1 MKLSVLG
8 STGSIG
14 TQTLDVARMHGL
26 KVTALAAGRNVD
38 LAEKQIREF
47 SPEFVAMFDE
57 EAAKE
62 LRLRVADTSAKVYGG
77 SQAVCEAAA
86 YENCDTVLNSVVGIA
101 GLKPTLAAIS
111 AKKKIALANK
121 ETLVAGGELVM
132 KKAKENNVDIIP
144 VDSEHSAIFQ
154 CLAGSRR
161 GDLKKIILTASGGP
175 FFGKTRAELE
185 DISPDMALK
194 HPNWSMGPKV
204 TVDSSTLMNKGLEF
218 IEAMWLFDVT
228 PEQIEV
234 VVHRQSIIHSMVE
247 FNDNAVIA
255 QLGAPDM
262 RIPIQYALTYPD
274 RLPSPVKSMSVADY
288 SVLTFDK
295 PDMDTFRC
303 LPVCIDAARQGG
315 LKPCAANSAN
325 EEAVALFLQGKIK
338 YLQIPEIVEQAV
350 LNQSVAE
357 EVTEESIFLAD
368 SNARRF
374 VREFIKE

>member
-57 EAAKE
+57 DAAKE
-62 LRLRVADTSAKVYGG
+62 LKLRVADTSAKVYGG

>member
-62 LRLRVADTSAKVYGG
+62 LKLRVADTSAKVYGG
-77 SQAVCEAAA
+77 SKAVCEAAA

-185 DISPDMALK
+185 DVSPNMALK

-303 LPVCIDAARQGG
+303 LSVCIDAARQGG

>member
-14 TQTLDVARMHGL
+14 TQTLDVARMHGFEI
-26 KVTALAAGRNVD
+26 TALAAGRNVD
-38 LAEKQIREF
+38 LAEKQIRQF

-62 LRLRVADTSAKVYGG
+62 LRIRVADMSVKVAGG
-77 SQAVCEAAA
+77 SEAVCEAAA
-86 YENCDTVLNSVVGIA
+86 YDNCDTVLNSVVGIA

-132 KKAKENNVDIIP
+132 KKARENDVDIVP

-161 GDLKKIILTASGGP
+161 EDLKKIILTASGGP
-175 FFGKTRAELE
+175 FFGKTRVELE
-185 DISPDMALK
+185 DVSPDMALK

-303 LPVCIDAARQGG
+303 LPVCIEAARQGG

-325 EEAVALFLQGKIK
+325 EEAVALFLQGKIR
-338 YLQIPEIVEQAV
+338 YPQIPEIVEQAV
-350 LNQSVAE
+350 LNQSANE
-357 EVTEESIFLAD
+357 EVTEENVFLAD
-368 SNARRF
+368 MNARRF